1 MRQIML
7 TDSVAPLEQCRG
19 HILLLFA
26 EQSISQ
32 QVTLPRM
39 LRSLAAGST
48 GTTTLCI
55 GGRRECLVSH
65 WNPRCLQMWLQ
76 TAIFAL
82 VSISAMYSFTSEES
96 KTCAV

>member
-39 LRSLAAGST
+39 LWSLAAGST

-55 GGRRECLVSH
+55 RGQEGMSGITLESPMLTDVAPNSHFHSCFYFSYVLIHIRRV
-65 WNPRCLQMWLQ
+65 
-76 TAIFAL
+76 
-82 VSISAMYSFTSEES
+82 
-96 KTCAV
+96 